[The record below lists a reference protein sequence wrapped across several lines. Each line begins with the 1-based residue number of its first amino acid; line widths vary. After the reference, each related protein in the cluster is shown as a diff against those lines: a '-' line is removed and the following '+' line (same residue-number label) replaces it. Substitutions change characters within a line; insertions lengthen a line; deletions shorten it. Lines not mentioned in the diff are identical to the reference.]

1 MDNYSEQI
9 VTREAGGFIVVKKFA
24 VIFLTVILAVALF
37 LVFTIIGLL
46 PIGLL
51 LGGGCVYGGYFLF
64 SSFDIEY
71 EYIIT
76 NGELDVDKIIAKRS
90 RKRLLTVKVT
100 EFTDF
105 GIITDEPDRGDRTIF
120 MVTGSGESD
129 YYADFKHAKHGD
141 CRLIFSPNERTRET
155 MEPYMRNI
163 NKNK

>member
-9 VTREAGGFIVVKKFA
+9 VIRDNGAAGPVKKYLIIFLA
-24 VIFLTVILAVALF
+24 VIISVALLLF
-37 LVFTIIGLL
+37 FTIIGFL

-51 LGGGCVYGGYFLF
+51 LGGACVYGGYYLF
-64 SSFDIEY
+64 SSLDVEY

-76 NGELDVDKIIAKRS
+76 NGELDVDKIVSKRT
-90 RKRLLTVKVT
+90 RKRLLTTKVT

-105 GIITDEPDRGDRTIF
+105 GIISDAPEKEGLTVF
-120 MVTGSGESD
+120 MVTGLGESD

-163 NKNK
+163 GKK